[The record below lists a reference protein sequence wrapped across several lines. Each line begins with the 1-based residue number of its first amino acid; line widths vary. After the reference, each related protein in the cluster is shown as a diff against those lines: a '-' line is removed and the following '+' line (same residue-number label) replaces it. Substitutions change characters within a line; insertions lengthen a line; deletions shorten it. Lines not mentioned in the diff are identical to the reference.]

1 MKKTINILHIDDSF
15 LDRSLVKDVLH
26 QESSEF
32 VLFEADTREKF
43 ESLISEQEFDVVLSD
58 FNILGFD
65 GLQVL
70 EIVRK
75 INPELPVII
84 VTGTGSEEV
93 AIKAMKMG
101 AADYV
106 IKSVKHIRSL
116 PHVIKSVLE
125 HKQKEIELN
134 RTQNALLKSEA
145 LFRTA
150 FENATIG
157 VCMVDVN
164 GNFISVNETLC
175 KITGYSKSELE
186 KSSFMSITHPSDID
200 KSKYFLN
207 EILKGNINNT
217 NFEKRYVHKS
227 GNIIWAIISTS
238 LVKNSTNNTE
248 YFFTFIQDISE
259 KKKFE
264 EELIKAKEKAEEA
277 DRLKT
282 AFLNNISHEIRTP
295 MNAIIG
301 FSELLNE
308 PDLDKDKHKE
318 YTNTIMQSSEHL
330 LSIISDII
338 SIATIEA
345 GQEKI
350 HQCEY
355 NLNEMLDLMY
365 DQFKIKADEKNLE
378 FKIAKTLS
386 DREATISTDKTKLI
400 QIISNLINNSLKFTD
415 IGFIEVSYVLE
426 DTQLVFTVKDSG
438 IGIPKNMHDEVFKRF
453 RQIEYSSDRQHGG
466 SGLGLAISRA
476 YIELLGGK
484 IWLNSE
490 PNVGTSFFF
499 TIPYKVKPQPKLTT
513 SSKKSEDPMD
523 INKNIKNILIA
534 EDDDSNFLLIKTFLS
549 DNNINIIRVKT
560 GVEAVEICKNKTDI
574 DLILMDIKMPK
585 ENGLEAIKKIRKF
598 NTQIP
603 IIIESAY
610 YDDSNREEAFAAG
623 CNDFITKPIKKH
635 NLIAVINKLFD

>member
-1 MKKTINILHIDDSF
+1 MKKEIKVLHIDDSY
-15 LDRSLVKDVLH
+15 LDRMLVKDILS
-26 QESSEF
+26 QDSTDFILQGAE
-32 VLFEADTREKF
+32 TREKF
-43 ESLISEQEFDVVLSD
+43 EELISQQIFDIILSD

-70 EIVRK
+70 EVIK
-75 INPELPVII
+75 KTNPDLPVVII
-84 VTGTGSEEV
+84 TGTGSEEV

-116 PHVIKSVLE
+116 PQVIINVLE

-134 RTQNALLKSEA
+134 KTQNALFKSEA

-157 VCMVDVN
+157 VCMVDIE
-164 GNFISVNETLC
+164 GKFISVNKTLC
-175 KITGYSKSELE
+175 EITGYSRSELE
-186 KSSFMSITHPSDID
+186 KSSFLKITHPDDLERSHSFLLKILNGDIN
-200 KSKYFLN
+200 Y
-207 EILKGNINNT
+207 T
-217 NFEKRYVHKS
+217 NFEKRYLHKS
-227 GNIIWAIISTS
+227 GKIIWAIMSTS
-238 LVKNSTNNTE
+238 LIKNELNEPE

-264 EELIKAKEKAEEA
+264 EELIQAKEKAEES

-308 PDLDKDKHKE
+308 PNLDKDKHKE

-345 GQEKI
+345 GQEKT
-350 HQCEY
+350 HNCEF
-355 NLNEMLDLMY
+355 NLNEILDLLY
-365 DQFKIKADEKNLE
+365 DQFKIKAFEKNLNL
-378 FKIAKTLS
+378 KIVKTLS
-386 DREATISTDKTKLI
+386 DKDALITSDKTKLI
-400 QIISNLINNSLKFTD
+400 QVISNLVNNALKYTD
-415 IGFIEVSYVLE
+415 TGFIEVCCELKK
-426 DTQLVFTVKDSG
+426 DQLFFTVKDSG
-438 IGIPKNMHDEVFKRF
+438 IGIPKEMHEEIFKRF
-453 RQIEYSSDRQHGG
+453 RQIENPNERHHGG
-466 SGLGLAISRA
+466 SGLGLAISKA
-476 YIELLGGK
+476 YIELLNGQ

-490 PNVGTSFFF
+490 PNQGTSFFF
-499 TIPYKVKPQPKLTT
+499 TIPYTAVNSQKYKT
-513 SSKKSEDPMD
+513 SLKESNETLVLNRK
-523 INKNIKNILIA
+523 IKNILIA

-549 DNNINIIRVKT
+549 DNNVKILRVKT
-560 GVEAVEICKNKTDI
+560 GSEAVEMCRNNNEIDI
-574 DLILMDIKMPK
+574 VLMDIKMPQ

-610 YDDSNREEAFAAG
+610 YDDSNREEAYAAG

-635 NLIAVINKLFD
+635 KLISVINKLFN

>member
-1 MKKTINILHIDDSF
+1 MKKTIKILHIDDSY
-15 LDRSLVKDVLH
+15 LDRSLVKDVLN

-32 VLFEADTREKF
+32 VLYEADTREKF
-43 ESLISEQEFDVVLSD
+43 ESLISEQDFDIVLSD
-58 FNILGFD
+58 FNILDFD

-93 AIKAMKMG
+93 AIQAMKLG

-134 RTQNALLKSEA
+134 LTQNALLKSEA

-157 VCMVDVN
+157 VCMVDVK

-175 KITGYSKSELE
+175 KITGYTKSELE
-186 KSSFMSITHPSDID
+186 KSSFLSVTHPDD
-200 KSKYFLN
+200 VEKSKYFLN

-227 GNIIWAIISTS
+227 GTIIWAIISTS
-238 LVKNSTNNTE
+238 LVKNTSNSTD

-264 EELIKAKEKAEEA
+264 EELIMAKEKAEEA

-295 MNAIIG
+295 MNAIMG

-308 PDLDKDKHKE
+308 PNLEIDKHKE

-350 HQCEY
+350 HHCEF

-415 IGFIEVSYVLE
+415 VGFIEVSYLLK

-476 YIELLGGK
+476 YIELLGGQ

-499 TIPYKVKPQPKLTT
+499 TIPYTVKTQPKLTT
-513 SSKKSEDPMD
+513 SSKQSEESVA

-560 GVEAVEICKNKTDI
+560 GIEAVEICKNKTDI
-574 DLILMDIKMPK
+574 DLILMDIKMPQ

-610 YDDSNREEAFAAG
+610 YDDSNRGEAFAAG

-635 NLIAVINKLFD
+635 ILIAVINKLLD